1 MINMSKQALR
11 AALPLFL
18 VLPAIPS
25 LAAPLECTNWQS
37 AHPEWLWCD
46 DFESDAQ
53 LEQDYFEVSRQGGH
67 FGVSGE
73 TAFGGNGALKGTYIP
88 GESSAGNVKFSF
100 GRSKVAPTRYSNRD
114 FEEVYWRF
122 YIKMEQGFSGNPNKI
137 TRGIVFN
144 DNDWSQASI
153 GHLWEGD
160 AAGTGLDP
168 VSGVV
173 GSQVVTTQYNDFEN
187 MSWLGHKNGVTRI
200 YAPEN
205 NNRWFC
211 VEVRMKLN
219 TPGQSDGVFEYW
231 IDSKLEASQTALNWR
246 GNYTQYGIN
255 AIFLENY
262 QNSGPSKMQS
272 RYFDNFVVSEQ
283 RIGCFGGAAPQASDA
298 APKPPGVGLS
308 IVTE

>member
-122 YIKMEQGFSGNPNKI
+122 
-137 TRGIVFN
+137 
-144 DNDWSQASI
+144 
-153 GHLWEGD
+153 
-160 AAGTGLDP
+160 
-168 VSGVV
+168 
-173 GSQVVTTQYNDFEN
+173 
-187 MSWLGHKNGVTRI
+187 
-200 YAPEN
+200 
-205 NNRWFC
+205 
-211 VEVRMKLN
+211 
-219 TPGQSDGVFEYW
+219 
-231 IDSKLEASQTALNWR
+231 
-246 GNYTQYGIN
+246 
-255 AIFLENY
+255 
-262 QNSGPSKMQS
+262 
-272 RYFDNFVVSEQ
+272 
-283 RIGCFGGAAPQASDA
+283 
-298 APKPPGVGLS
+298 
-308 IVTE
+308 